1 MDLGL
6 RGRVAIVAAASKGLG
21 RAVAE
26 ALALEGAELAIC
38 ARTAA
43 DLQAAASQ
51 IQAEAGREV
60 FWQALDVGKAAEV
73 SNFVADVEKRFGRVD
88 ICVTNT
94 GGPPSKLF
102 SATTVEDWRVW
113 TDQLLMSTVY
123 FAQET
128 LPRMQKNKWG
138 RFLTIT
144 SYSVKQPVEGLL
156 LSNSLRA
163 GVTGLVRTLAN
174 EYGAHGITVNNVCPG
189 YTRTDR
195 LDDLA
200 RGGDG
205 AGRDRGRG
213 SGVCRME
220 EADSRGAPGYSG
232 RIRVGGD
239 FPCFRKSGLR
249 ERSLAGHRR
258 RHDEEPALEPHAAR
272 KSHTDTFCDGGAVRD
287 REISL
292 RRGNPCL
299 GCALSVFLCN
309 AHAGGAFR
317 CDG

>member
-1 MDLGL
+1 MDLGV

-26 ALALEGAELAIC
+26 ELSREGAEIAIC
-38 ARTAA
+38 SRTAA
-43 DLQAAASQ
+43 DLEKAAQQ
-51 IQAEAGREV
+51 IQSIGGREV
-60 FWQALDVGKAAEV
+60 FWQAMDVGNVEEV
-73 SNFVADVEKRFGRVD
+73 SRFVADVEKRFGRVD

-102 SATTVEDWRVW
+102 SATTNEDWRIW

-123 FAQET
+123 FAREV
-128 LPRMQKNKWG
+128 LPRMQKNQWG

-174 EYGAHGITVNNVCPG
+174 EYAAHGITVNNVCPG

-200 RGGDG
+200 RMMASRTGATTDEVFAGWKKLIP
-205 AGRDRGRG
+205 AGRLGRPDEFAAVVAFLA
-213 SGVCRME
+213 SEKASYVNGVSLTI
-220 EADSRGAPGYSG
+220 D
-232 RIRVGGD
+232 GGTT
-239 FPCFRKSGLR
+239 
-249 ERSLAGHRR
+249 RSL
-258 RHDEEPALEPHAAR
+258 L
-272 KSHTDTFCDGGAVRD
+272 
-287 REISL
+287 
-292 RRGNPCL
+292 
-299 GCALSVFLCN
+299 
-309 AHAGGAFR
+309 
-317 CDG
+317 